1 MKIYRGLKS
10 VCTAMETNPLIFS
23 PIYCKLQTMTQ
34 FLIYVAAVLQWSAD
48 NAADHIHTEPLHSAA
63 RPSEIS
69 ADKSPP
75 RGEPP
80 VWLVV
85 LQTKEG
91 KDFTIMKMAPTR
103 AFSWL
108 KDTMLNGHLN
118 MVSRCEIGR
127 WRKHQN

>member
-10 VCTAMETNPLIFS
+10 VGTAMETNPLIFS

-34 FLIYVAAVLQWSAD
+34 ATVSDLCCCSAAVVWSAD
-48 NAADHIHTEPLHSAA
+48 NTADHIHTEPLHSAA

-80 VWLVV
+80 
-85 LQTKEG
+85 G
-91 KDFTIMKMAPTR
+91 
-103 AFSWL
+103 
-108 KDTMLNGHLN
+108 
-118 MVSRCEIGR
+118 
-127 WRKHQN
+127 

>member
-23 PIYCKLQTMTQ
+23 PIYCKLQTMTEATVSD
-34 FLIYVAAVLQWSAD
+34 LCCCSAAVVWSAD

-80 VWLVV
+80 
-85 LQTKEG
+85 G
-91 KDFTIMKMAPTR
+91 
-103 AFSWL
+103 
-108 KDTMLNGHLN
+108 
-118 MVSRCEIGR
+118 
-127 WRKHQN
+127 

>member
-34 FLIYVAAVLQWSAD
+34 FLIYVAAVVWSAD

-75 RGEPP
+75 RGELP
-80 VWLVV
+80 W
-85 LQTKEG
+85 
-91 KDFTIMKMAPTR
+91 
-103 AFSWL
+103 
-108 KDTMLNGHLN
+108 
-118 MVSRCEIGR
+118 
-127 WRKHQN
+127 